1 MSEVEKLFAQGLVQE
16 EIRQRLESAIGSR
29 IPMKV
34 SKSHTD
40 TRIPADVE
48 NITA

>member
-1 MSEVEKLFAQGLVQE
+1 MSEVEKLFAQGFVQE

-34 SKSHTD
+34 SKSHT
-40 TRIPADVE
+40 RIPADVE